1 MADSEH
7 LRDLKAVWG
16 DSCHSMWA
24 ELLSISI
31 AESAVRGR
39 YAEIG
44 TTAVLNEIV
53 YAPEVRGRLGSLTKD
68 RYLERVPRY
77 KDAVITN
84 RLIIL
89 SASFELYLNNFVEAY
104 LAARPKFYDQAAG
117 KRTAAGDKIFGD
129 VMKVRGLSAR
139 IVKMAEEAP
148 FKIKSLGAG
157 LEYVDDVY
165 MLRNVLA
172 HRAGQ
177 VDDYAAQSMKHISF
191 RSGDR
196 IVMTP
201 EQMMTLAAPVIKVAE
216 TLDRK
221 LTQS

>member
-1 MADSEH
+1 MPDSEH

-31 AESAVRGR
+31 AESAVRSR

-44 TTAVLNEIV
+44 SSELLNEIV
-53 YAPEVRGRLGSLTKD
+53 YAPEVKGRLENLTKD
-68 RYLERVPRY
+68 RYLDRVPRY

-104 LAARPKFYDQAAG
+104 LAARPKFYDQTTG
-117 KRTAAGDKIFGD
+117 KRTVAGDKLYGE

-139 IVKMAEEAP
+139 IAKMAEEVP
-148 FKIKSLGAG
+148 FKIKSLNASLG
-157 LEYVDDVY
+157 YVADVY

-172 HRAGQ
+172 HRAGL
-177 VDDYAAQSMKHISF
+177 VDDYAAQSIKHISF
-191 RSGDR
+191 RPGDR
-196 IVMTP
+196 VVITVQ
-201 EQMMTLAAPVIKVAE
+201 QMMTLAAPVIKVAE
-216 TLDRK
+216 ALDRK
-221 LTQS
+221 LTQP

>member
-31 AESAVRGR
+31 AENTVRGR

-53 YAPEVRGRLGSLTKD
+53 FAPEVRGRLGTLTKD

-104 LAARPKFYDQAAG
+104 LAARPKFYDQANG
-117 KRTAAGDKIFGD
+117 NRTVAGDKVYGE

-139 IVKMAEEAP
+139 ITKMAEEAP
-148 FKIKSLGAG
+148 FKIKSLAAG

-172 HRAGQ
+172 HRAGN
-177 VDDYAAQSMKHISF
+177 VDDYAAQSIKHISF
-191 RSGDR
+191 RAGDR
-196 IVMTP
+196 VVMTA
-201 EQMMTLAAPVIKVAE
+201 EQMMTMAAPIIKVAE